1 MYLVCPGR
9 IAWTFTP
16 NRVPDFVSRICI
28 LDKYQVKRWVANKS
42 VVGCTLCPQFRS
54 IASFASRC
62 IFSTVSLYTINW
74 DDITSQCVSPFEE
87 FLGARIP
94 FLLFFWPI
102 IPFIRSFCTTRKSP
116 LQVLANT
123 CTVCLQLAVLW
134 QLLKF
139 RFFVFAV
146 LIAPYGIAFPLIEKP
161 SHRPNLKGND
171 SALLISRTTTFFI
184 PCPAFH
190 EFLFPAVTQA
200 FLETFI
206 ISAPRCNR
214 L

>member
-1 MYLVCPGR
+1 MYFFHRVIVHDKPEWRNVSMREPIRR
-9 IAWTFTP
+9 I
-16 NRVPDFVSRICI
+16 
-28 LDKYQVKRWVANKS
+28 
-42 VVGCTLCPQFRS
+42 
-54 IASFASRC
+54 SRC
-62 IFSTVSLYTINW
+62 SYFF
-74 DDITSQCVSPFEE
+74 PF
-87 FLGARIP
+87 
-94 FLLFFWPI
+94 FFWSI
-102 IPFIRSFCTTRKSP
+102 IPFIRSFCTRRKSP
-116 LQVLANT
+116 RQVLTNT

-161 SHRPNLKGND
+161 SHRRNLKGND
-171 SALLISRTTTFFI
+171 STLLISRTTTFFI

-206 ISAPRCNR
+206 ISAPTVQPVIVSFRTIHASFY
-214 L
+214 